1 MTSPKKV
8 AANQNNGR
16 KSRGPRTGTG
26 KARSS
31 RNARRHG
38 LAAFCSND
46 PVMSGQIKQMV
57 DAICHG
63 DDDPLLREQA
73 VVIAESQLWL
83 SCIGWEK
90 LAAFARLRDP
100 EESALTGRYSRQARA
115 KIKAKI
121 DVRFHA
127 FDVAYDQ
134 LVEVNA
140 LIDAT
145 KRAGRDYEREPLPA
159 HLEAAWPPAFLKA
172 RKKDRDEYQVLREGI
187 RDLERLLRYEGRA
200 WSRRKRAVRAFM
212 AIKLTSHDRMGADLI
227 QSHKAAHQN
236 GK

>member
-1 MTSPKKV
+1 MTSLKKV
-8 AANQNNGR
+8 AANRINGR
-16 KSRGPRTGTG
+16 KSRGPRTGAG

-38 LAAFCSND
+38 LAAFSSND

-100 EESALTGRYSRQARA
+100 EESALTGRYNRQGLA
-115 KIKAKI
+115 KIKAKL
-121 DVRFHA
+121 DLRWRAVYA
-127 FDVAYDQ
+127 ADPQ
-134 LVEVNA
+134 LIEVNA
-140 LIDAT
+140 LLDAT
-145 KRAGRDYEREPLPA
+145 KRAGRDYYREPLPA

-187 RDLERLLRYEGRA
+187 RDLERLLRYEKRA
-200 WSRRKRAVRAFM
+200 WSLRKRAVRAFM
-212 AIKLTSHDRMGADLI
+212 AIKLT
-227 QSHKAAHQN
+227 QS
-236 GK
+236 